1 MKKYIV
7 KIGKT
12 KLAFFAFNET
22 EAVACAARWWI
33 NKHKEPLPVEPV
45 VSICQQWKR
54 QQQGQTELCNA
65 YARALDRLISAI

>member
-7 KIGKT
+7 RIKKT
-12 KLAFFAFNET
+12 KLAFFAFSET
-22 EAVACAARWWI
+22 EAATCAARWWT

-54 QQQGQTELCNA
+54 QQKGQTELCNA
-65 YARALDRLISAI
+65 YARALDSLIYA